1 MSNTSRHVASV
12 IAGESQFENELG
24 SITQVTAK
32 SLPILTGLSVK
43 RITLK
48 PGAMREPQ
56 WNVNANQ
63 IAYVVSGTVL
73 VSMLGN
79 VDAFSTFVVR
89 PGQMYHVE
97 SGAIY
102 HIENIGDDDVEI
114 IAGLRTEDPQ
124 HFSLQDSFSAMT
136 NNVLGNAYD
145 LPGSAFAAFDRHQSS
160 QIVARNGAAS
170 VPDTAGFPNAHLFD
184 IETQAASLNPDYGSA
199 RFARKQFW
207 AALDD
212 ISMYS
217 LRINGVGMRE
227 PHWHPITG
235 EMGYVHSGHGAHD
248 RARPRRRPRHL
259 RAGAGAGVLHPP
271 RLPAPHRVARRRRHP
286 LPDLLR
292 PGDAGRHRVPSH
304 RIRVLAGRCSRPHS
318 ACSEPA
324 LPVVPGDSVRSAD
337 RRADQSARPRRVGRP
352 R

>member
-1 MSNTSRHVASV
+1 MSNTSRHVAWV
-12 IAGESQFENELG
+12 IDGESQFQNELG

-48 PGAMREPQ
+48 PRAMREPQ

-63 IAYVVSGTVL
+63 LAYVVSGTVL
-73 VSMLGN
+73 VSILGN
-79 VDAFSTFVVR
+79 VDAFSTFIVK

-97 SGAIY
+97 SGSVY
-102 HIENIGDDDVEI
+102 HLENIGDDDAEI
-114 IAGLRTEDPQ
+114 IAALRTEDPE

-136 NNVLGNAYD
+136 DAVLGNAYD
-145 LPGSAFAAFDRHQSS
+145 LPASAFAAFDRHHSS

-170 VPDTAGFPNAHLFD
+170 VPDTAGLPNAQLFD
-184 IETQAASLNPDYGSA
+184 IETQAPSLNPDYGSA

-217 LRINGVGMRE
+217 LTINGVGMRE

-235 EMGYVHSGHGAHD
+235 ELGYVQSGHARMTVLDPDGALD
-248 RARPRRRPRHL
+248 TYELEPGQAYYIPRAY
-259 RAGAGAGVLHPP
+259 
-271 RLPAPHRVARRRRHP
+271 PHHIESLGDDGIHFLIFFDQAM
-286 LPDLLR
+286 
-292 PGDAGRHRVPSH
+292 PGDIGYRATASAFSRE
-304 RIRVLAGRCSRPHS
+304 VLAAAFGVPETS
-318 ACSEPA
+318 
-324 LPVVPGDSVRSAD
+324 LPQFPFTPVDPLI
-337 RRADQSARPRRVGRP
+337 VGRINP
-352 R
+352 RDPVQ